1 MLLVEMTVYLRDF
14 EGTHYI
20 PLEQEDHNW
29 VVDHAKYDICHECI
43 QTYDNDYTWI
53 EVSQNVVPPT
63 DSP

>member
-1 MLLVEMTVYLRDF
+1 MTVYLHDF
-14 EGTHYI
+14 KETHYI

-29 VVDHAKYDICHECI
+29 MVDHVKYDICHECV

-53 EVSQNVVPPT
+53 EVSQNVLPLA

>member
-29 VVDHAKYDICHECI
+29 MVNHAKYGICHECV
-43 QTYDNDYTWI
+43 QTCDNDYTWI
-53 EVSQNVVPPT
+53 EVSLNVLPLA